1 MDKKINN
8 NMNDFTKK
16 VEEVAL
22 YIRVS
27 TEEQAINGDSLR
39 TQREALT
46 KFALANHYHI
56 YGIYEDDG
64 FSATNLNR
72 PALQRLLEDVRKNKI
87 NRILLTKLD
96 RLSRGVRNYYKVL
109 DVLDAHC
116 VFWQTIFEKYDSS
129 TASGRLHINIML
141 SVAEN
146 ESAQTSERIR
156 SVFNNK
162 IHQKEIISGKIPI
175 GYKKEEKKLVV
186 DEDKKA
192 LVIDAFNFY
201 LKSGSVYKTFE
212 YLALFDPSINYPR
225 TARLLANPLYI
236 GTKVC
241 KYGSIENYCE
251 PIISKETFD
260 EVQNLLK
267 KNQRKRDNS
276 DHEFLFSGLLRCNE
290 CGYKMSGKYCKN
302 FPTNC
307 TFYYLCSNA
316 RLKKKC
322 NMLKQ
327 LNETKIEKKLL
338 EQIVPEIN
346 KYIDKNNILEQEK
359 AQIRDISK
367 ERDKVNKQLEKL
379 RDLYVNDLIQI
390 DHYEKQYKELTSKL
404 DSLKEEE
411 KPVEEKKTV
420 NYDEFKSF
428 LSRDFVSLYNNLS
441 RTEKRLIWASVIDT
455 IYIDDNYNLRIVFI

>member
-175 GYKKEEKKLVV
+175 GYKKEEK
-186 DEDKKA
+186 
-192 LVIDAFNFY
+192 N
-201 LKSGSVYKTFE
+201 
-212 YLALFDPSINYPR
+212 P
-225 TARLLANPLYI
+225 AR
-236 GTKVC
+236 
-241 KYGSIENYCE
+241 
-251 PIISKETFD
+251 
-260 EVQNLLK
+260 
-267 KNQRKRDNS
+267 
-276 DHEFLFSGLLRCNE
+276 
-290 CGYKMSGKYCKN
+290 
-302 FPTNC
+302 
-307 TFYYLCSNA
+307 
-316 RLKKKC
+316 
-322 NMLKQ
+322 
-327 LNETKIEKKLL
+327 
-338 EQIVPEIN
+338 
-346 KYIDKNNILEQEK
+346 
-359 AQIRDISK
+359 
-367 ERDKVNKQLEKL
+367 ERE
-379 RDLYVNDLIQI
+379 
-390 DHYEKQYKELTSKL
+390 
-404 DSLKEEE
+404 
-411 KPVEEKKTV
+411 
-420 NYDEFKSF
+420 
-428 LSRDFVSLYNNLS
+428 
-441 RTEKRLIWASVIDT
+441 A
-455 IYIDDNYNLRIVFI
+455 